1 MENDN
6 MHGHWTGIFSSKGN
20 VTTVDFTENVTA
32 KKWFMKP
39 FIGVYLKRQQGL
51 YITDLRK
58 ALEHTS

>member
-1 MENDN
+1 
-6 MHGHWTGIFSSKGN
+6 MHGHWTGIFSSEGG
-20 VTTVDFTENVTA
+20 VTMVDFTENVTA